1 MEVVDVADD
10 LSSPP
15 EDLNVLLMSSV
26 GEEREE
32 PGSGGLLDAV
42 QMYLEVGDD
51 LPIPSGA

>member
-1 MEVVDVADD
+1 MC
-10 LSSPP
+10 SI
-15 EDLNVLLMSSV
+15 